1 MSQVHLV
8 RRKSESGGICRPLKV
23 FLVEVALACAVN
35 VHELRLTELGTWKLP
50 KMRYKGASILPQ
62 KLHLQRKEPVSSL
75 KSSPHRLAVTD
86 GGTSLTTP
94 STLVLGGCS

>member
-1 MSQVHLV
+1 M
-8 RRKSESGGICRPLKV
+8 CRPLKV

-35 VHELRLTELGTWKLP
+35 AYELRLTELGTWKLP
-50 KMRYKGASILPQ
+50 KMRYKGASIPSQ

-75 KSSPHRLAVTD
+75 KFSPHRLAVTN

-94 STLVLGGCS
+94 SILVIGGYS